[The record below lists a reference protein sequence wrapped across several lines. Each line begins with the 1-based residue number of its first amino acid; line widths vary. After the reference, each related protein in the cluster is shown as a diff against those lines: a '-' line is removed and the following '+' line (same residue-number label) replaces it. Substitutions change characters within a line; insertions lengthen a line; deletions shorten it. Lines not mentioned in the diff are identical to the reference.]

1 MYKPPYNITE
11 QMLKLIS
18 DISEKVGKIQGYHTL
33 STHPNLRKS
42 NRIRS
47 IHSSLAIEANS
58 LSLVEVRDVIDGRTV
73 IGNRDEI
80 KEVQNAYRAYEAIQ
94 EINPF
99 NMEDLK
105 RMHGVMTDGLV
116 SECGK
121 FRSGEE
127 GVFDGDRC
135 IFMAPPAKFVTGQMN
150 DLFEWMNRE
159 KENVH
164 PLIMSSVF
172 HYEFVFIH
180 PFADGNGRMARL
192 WQTALLYGWR
202 ELFQYV
208 PLESQIKNFQ
218 SEYYEV
224 IARCHKN
231 GGSDEFIMFMLKRLD
246 AVLGEVLSKPSVL
259 YENTTP
265 QVERLMETMEFDIP
279 YTDVQLMGALGLKSR
294 KSFRENYLQSAIEDK
309 IIEMTIP
316 DKATSRNQRYVMKK
330 K

>member
-1 MYKPPYNITE
+1 
-11 QMLKLIS
+11 
-18 DISEKVGKIQGYHTL
+18 L
-33 STHPNLRKS
+33 SIHPNLRRS

-58 LSLVEVRDVIDGRTV
+58 LSLAEVRDVIDGRTV

-80 KEVQNAYRAYEAIQ
+80 KEDQNAYRAYEAIQ

-105 RMHGVMTDGLV
+105 RMHGVMTDGIV
-116 SECGK
+116 PECGK
-121 FRSGEE
+121 FRSSEE
-127 GVFDGDRC
+127 GALDGDRC
-135 IFMAPPAKFVTGQMN
+135 IFMAPPAKLVAGKMN

-159 KENVH
+159 KGNVH

-208 PLESQIKNFQ
+208 PFESQIRNCQ

-224 IARCHKN
+224 IARYHKN
-231 GGSDEFIMFMLKRLD
+231 GDSDEFIIVFTNK
-246 AVLGEVLSKPSVL
+246 SK
-259 YENTTP
+259 
-265 QVERLMETMEFDIP
+265 
-279 YTDVQLMGALGLKSR
+279 
-294 KSFRENYLQSAIEDK
+294 
-309 IIEMTIP
+309 
-316 DKATSRNQRYVMKK
+316 
-330 K
+330 

>member
-1 MYKPPYNITE
+1 
-11 QMLKLIS
+11 
-18 DISEKVGKIQGYHTL
+18 
-33 STHPNLRKS
+33 
-42 NRIRS
+42 
-47 IHSSLAIEANS
+47 
-58 LSLVEVRDVIDGRTV
+58 
-73 IGNRDEI
+73 
-80 KEVQNAYRAYEAIQ
+80 
-94 EINPF
+94 
-99 NMEDLK
+99 
-105 RMHGVMTDGLV
+105 
-116 SECGK
+116 
-121 FRSGEE
+121 
-127 GVFDGDRC
+127 
-135 IFMAPPAKFVTGQMN
+135 MAPPAKLVTGQMN

-231 GGSDEFIMFMLKRLD
+231 GDSDEFIMFMLKRLD
-246 AVLGEVLSKPSVL
+246 AVLGEVLSKPAVL
-259 YENTTP
+259 YENTTA

-279 YTDVQLMGALGLKSR
+279 YTAVQLMGALGLKSR
-294 KSFRENYLQSAIEDK
+294 KSFRENYLQPAIEDE

-316 DKATSRNQRYVMKK
+316 GKATSRNQRYVMKK

>member
-1 MYKPPYNITE
+1 MHKPLYNITDS
-11 QMLKLIS
+11 MLKLIS
-18 DISEKVGKIQGYHTL
+18 DVSEKVGKLQGYHTL
-33 STHPNLRKS
+33 HTHPELRRS

-58 LSLVEVRDVIDGRTV
+58 LSISEVRDVIDGKTIFGSRE
-73 IGNRDEI
+73 EI
-80 KEVQNAYRAYEAIQ
+80 KEVQNAYLAYGEIQ
-94 EINPF
+94 AINPF
-99 NMEDLK
+99 SIECLM
-105 RMHGVMTDGLV
+105 RVHRIMTNELV

-135 IFMAPPAKFVTGQMN
+135 IFMAPPAKFITGQMN

-159 KENVH
+159 KGNVH

-231 GGSDEFIMFMLKRLD
+231 GDSDDFILFMLKRLD
-246 AVLGEVLSKPSVL
+246 AVLGEVLSKPAAL
-259 YENTTP
+259 YENTTA

-279 YTDVQLMGALGLKSR
+279 YTAVQLMGAVGLKSR
-294 KSFRENYLQSAIEDK
+294 KSFRENYLQPAIEDE